1 MNITLKDIEMEN
13 PVVEYVP
20 VCSFSH
26 RKILKFIFFKRLQ
39 TYLYSSALVL
49 AAISIFLRMGFLLKL
64 SLMVVSVITHIVIY
78 SYLEFFQDYHDAHDD
93 E

>member
-26 RKILKFIFFKRLQ
+26 RKILKFIFLNDYRRI
-39 TYLYSSALVL
+39 YIVL
-49 AAISIFLRMGFLLKL
+49 
-64 SLMVVSVITHIVIY
+64 HWY
-78 SYLEFFQDYHDAHDD
+78 
-93 E
+93 